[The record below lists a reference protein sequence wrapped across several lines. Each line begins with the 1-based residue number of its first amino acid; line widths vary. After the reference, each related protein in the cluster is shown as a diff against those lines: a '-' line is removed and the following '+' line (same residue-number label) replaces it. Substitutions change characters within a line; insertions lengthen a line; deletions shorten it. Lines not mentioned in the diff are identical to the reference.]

1 MARADSG
8 IDLAA
13 RTRRALQAL
22 LEGDLDAAERELAE
36 VVRADSSDAV
46 AYLALA
52 HLYRERGE
60 IGRAL
65 RVHQNLL
72 LRSDLSAPQRGQ
84 VLRALAA
91 DLQVGGYRER
101 AIAAYEQVLEAD
113 PGRSEAVDA
122 LVELFAQTGQHESA
136 IAVLK
141 RSAGWLRRADPRRES
156 ELLTEMARE
165 KAERGKNEVARKTLK
180 RAIKRDPR
188 AAAPRVLLGEL
199 EAERGHDKAALAA
212 WCGAVERGPDEP
224 DVLWERIAATYS
236 ALGRAD
242 EFEPFARE
250 CLARSPDDRAACR
263 ALARMLAA
271 RGDVDAALHE
281 LRGLL
286 DSAPGDAPTRAQLGR
301 LLLAERRET
310 DALKAYEEWIEVLA
324 PVQAAKAPGRD
335 GA

>member
-1 MARADSG
+1 
-8 IDLAA
+8 L
-13 RTRRALQAL
+13 LAL
-22 LEGDLDAAERELAE
+22 LEGDLDVAEHELAE

-52 HLYRERGE
+52 HLYRGRGE

-72 LRSDLSAPQRGQ
+72 LRSDLGASQRGQ

-91 DLQVGGYRER
+91 DLKAGGYLER
-101 AIAAYEQVLEAD
+101 AIAAYEQVLEED
-113 PGRSEAVDA
+113 PRRSDAVDA
-122 LVELFAQTGQHESA
+122 LVELFAQSGQHERA
-136 IAVLK
+136 IALLK
-141 RSAGWLRRADPRRES
+141 RSAGWLKRVDPQRES
-156 ELLTEMARE
+156 ELLTAMARDR
-165 KAERGKNEVARKTLK
+165 AESGENEVARKALK

-188 AAAPRVLLGEL
+188 AAEPRVLLGEV
-199 EAERGHDKAALAA
+199 EAERGHGPAALAA
-212 WCGAVERGPDEP
+212 WCGAVECDPDEP
-224 DVLWERIAATYS
+224 DVLWERIAATYA

-242 EFEPFARE
+242 EFEAFARE
-250 CLARSPDDRAACR
+250 CLLRSPQDRAACR

-286 DSAPGDAPTRAQLGR
+286 DAAPGDVQTRAQLGR
-301 LLLAERRET
+301 LLLDERRET

-324 PVQAAKAPGRD
+324 PIEVAKAPGRG